1 MALENIAMIGSD
13 LDGGGDGGSSG
24 AGDGVGEDEDFMYND
39 DEANNNLSTTAE
51 DFIVINTNAR
61 SLCPKIN
68 SLVDCFEE
76 VGASLGII
84 TETWLSDGQ
93 GLDDDVENFVL
104 GTSRSWSWPTQTTMR
119 CCCLWGP
126 CRDIAERWW

>member
-1 MALENIAMIGSD
+1 MIGSD

-39 DEANNNLSTTAE
+39 DEANHNLSTSAE

-76 VGASLGII
+76 VGDCSQHIML
-84 TETWLSDGQ
+84 
-93 GLDDDVENFVL
+93 LDKYKQTMLIRDDANNRRLEKIKKL
-104 GTSRSWSWPTQTTMR
+104 MH
-119 CCCLWGP
+119 
-126 CRDIAERWW
+126 